1 MSGKEVLL
9 GQIEDAMRMELISL
23 PGGTMSAGDI
33 ERKIKVLEAE
43 FNELF
48 ESAREEPNGFMKYTA
63 DFQRITN
70 EIAELKDRKSYLL
83 EQQQNDSAANKRISD
98 AMELLN
104 GHSAEITEWNESII
118 RQLVDSV
125 KVLSVDRVRICLRGG
140 IELERTVEKG

>member
-1 MSGKEVLL
+1 
-9 GQIEDAMRMELISL
+9 MELIPL

-48 ESAREEPNGFMKYTA
+48 ESAREESNGFMKYTA

-83 EQQQNDSAANKRISD
+83 EQQQNDSAANKRITYL
-98 AMELLN
+98 E
-104 GHSAEITEWNESII
+104 
-118 RQLVDSV
+118 
-125 KVLSVDRVRICLRGG
+125 DR
-140 IELERTVEKG
+140 

>member
-1 MSGKEVLL
+1 
-9 GQIEDAMRMELISL
+9 MRMELIPL

-33 ERKIKVLEAE
+33 ERKIKALEAE

-70 EIAELKDRKSYLL
+70 EIAELKDRKSYVL
-83 EQQQNDSAANKRISD
+83 EQQQNDSAANKRIRD
-98 AMELLN
+98 AMGLLN
-104 GHSAEITEWNESII
+104 GHSAEITEWDENII

-125 KVLSVDRVRICLRGG
+125 KVLSADRVRICLRGG